1 MEIYKTLSK
10 LLIKNK
16 KSYIYLNI
24 YVFVPPCSGRGV
36 SCSGLL
42 LRFLSG
48 VSLGGGSTSPSSVCS
63 FDGWPFKIDDWM

>member
-48 VSLGGGSTSPSSVCS
+48 VSLGGVPLRLHQFVLLTAGH
-63 FDGWPFKIDDWM
+63 FR